1 MAKRVEWLNVRVFRK
16 DWEDGGVSYT
26 ASMSGHPWNKERKQA
41 DERWISLWHQLQFP
55 QGQGVPDRTVINL
68 RGNEYPQERYNGQAG
83 KYEVVPKIIIEQF
96 EVVSQGVQ
104 QNQGF
109 NQNQGFQQNQ
119 QQTQGFQQNQQQN
132 NQQNN
137 FGWEEI
143 QGDIPF

>member
-68 RGNEYPQERYNGQAG
+68 RGNEYPQERYNKQTGQS
-83 KYEVVPKIIIEQF
+83 EVVPKIIIEQF

-109 NQNQGFQQNQ
+109 NHNQGFQQNN
-119 QQTQGFQQNQQQN
+119 QQNNFGQQQN